1 MAEQITE
8 TLLTEKLETSSWSR
22 KTTIDNFVTDGEITV
37 TITLSEYRS
46 LVASNATKIVDIE
59 KAEKDKYERDS
70 ENSKLRARVRDLE
83 KLVFEYRKQF
93 GELEVSEVENG

>member
-46 LVASNATKIVDIE
+46 LVASNATKQADIE
-59 KAEKDKYERDS
+59 KAEKNKYERES
-70 ENSKLRARVRDLE
+70 ENNKLKTRVKELE
-83 KLVFEYRKQF
+83 SQLFEYRKQF
-93 GELEVSEVENG
+93 GELEVSEEE